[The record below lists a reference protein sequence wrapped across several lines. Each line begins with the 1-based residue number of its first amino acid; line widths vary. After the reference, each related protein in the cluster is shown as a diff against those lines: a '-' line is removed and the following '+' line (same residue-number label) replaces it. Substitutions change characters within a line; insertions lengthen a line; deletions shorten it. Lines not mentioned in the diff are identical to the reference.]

1 MGTVDGKG
9 VQGPHDAAEG
19 VAADQASRCERLW
32 MAPQSKSGIL
42 KLRWAQRVCNQVCLA
57 RGPALIWGCSGASK
71 RPSPLLCTC
80 FPALVTSRLV
90 KHVGTPPMW
99 PYSFTAWVHALYTP
113 LPPLSHVLAA
123 EWSSDVPNIWRPLLR
138 VKITYTKRV
147 ATVVLQ
153 FHIGRAR
160 VAIVK
165 ISIRERSITAKITNI
180 FTICIY
186 SRTHL
191 TKPGDFF

>member
-1 MGTVDGKG
+1 MWIGDSQMGTVDGKG

-90 KHVGTPPMW
+90 KHVGTPPHVALFIYGLGSCTLH
-99 PYSFTAWVHALYTP
+99 PPSTSLPRPCSRVELRCPQYLKTITPCQDNVHKEGGHCSSP
-113 LPPLSHVLAA
+113 VSH
-123 EWSSDVPNIWRPLLR
+123 W
-138 VKITYTKRV
+138 
-147 ATVVLQ
+147 
-153 FHIGRAR
+153 
-160 VAIVK
+160 
-165 ISIRERSITAKITNI
+165 
-180 FTICIY
+180 
-186 SRTHL
+186 
-191 TKPGDFF
+191 

>member
-1 MGTVDGKG
+1 MWIGDSQMGTVDGKG

-90 KHVGTPPMW
+90 KHVGTPPPCGLIHLRLEFMHFT
-99 PYSFTAWVHALYTP
+99 PPFHLSPTSLQQSGAQMSPISEDHYSV
-113 LPPLSHVLAA
+113 
-123 EWSSDVPNIWRPLLR
+123 
-138 VKITYTKRV
+138 
-147 ATVVLQ
+147 
-153 FHIGRAR
+153 
-160 VAIVK
+160 
-165 ISIRERSITAKITNI
+165 
-180 FTICIY
+180 
-186 SRTHL
+186 SR
-191 TKPGDFF
+191 